1 MIFASVFWLLGLIPI
16 IILIILNRKK
26 NNIPTIKHSNI
37 AIFKKIQNKS
47 TKRLSK
53 ISNILKYLI
62 LILIVITLARPQ
74 LVDKEN
80 QIQSEGIDIMMIM
93 DTSGSMAAEDLKPKN
108 RLEVAKQTMKEFI
121 SLRNHDR
128 IGLVVFGTDAYT
140 QVPLT
145 NDYKIIGNFFDDI
158 TLSMA
163 GDGTSIG
170 MAIATGLNRLKDSK
184 SKSKIIVLITDGE
197 NNSGEIE
204 PIRAA
209 ELAKELNIKIYTIGI
224 GQEGGAPIPF
234 IHPVFGKVYSDT
246 LTYLDEVTLKKI
258 ASLTNGTYFRATD
271 KKSLQNI
278 YTEIDKLEKTK
289 IISNTYVQ
297 THDLFPHLLKLICI
311 LIFIE
316 LIFFNFIFIVTPWLL
331 KI

>member
-246 LTYLDEVTLKKI
+246 LSYLDEVTLKKI

-316 LIFFNFIFIVTPWLL
+316 LIFFNFIFIVTP
-331 KI
+331 

>member
-1 MIFASVFWLLGLIPI
+1 MILATPLWLLGLIPI
-16 IILIILNRKK
+16 LALIILKQK
-26 NNIPTIKHSNI
+26 SNNIPTIKHSNI

-74 LVDKEN
+74 LVDKESK
-80 QIQSEGIDIMMIM
+80 IQSEGIDIMMIM
-93 DTSGSMAAEDLKPKN
+93 DTSGSMAAEDLKPNN
-108 RLEVAKQTMKEFI
+108 RLEVAKETMKEFI
-121 SLRNHDR
+121 SLRKHDR
-128 IGLVVFGTDAYT
+128 IGLIVFGTDAYT

-145 NDYKIIGNFFDDI
+145 SDYKIIGNFFENI
-158 TLSMA
+158 ELSMA

-170 MAIATGLNRLKDSK
+170 MAIATGLNRIKESK

-209 ELAKELNIKIYTIGI
+209 ELAKELGIKIYTIGI

-234 IHPVFGKVYSDT
+234 MHPVFGKVYSDT
-246 LTYLDEVTLKKI
+246 LTYLDEATLKKI
-258 ASLTNGTYFRATD
+258 AALTKGAYFRATD

-297 THDLFPHLLKLICI
+297 THDLFPALLKLICI

-316 LIFFNFIFIVTPWLL
+316 LIFFNFIFIVTP
-331 KI
+331 

>member
-1 MIFASVFWLLGLIPI
+1 MIFANPLWLIGLIPI
-16 IILIILNRKK
+16 IYLIFTQLKK
-26 NNIPTIKHSNI
+26 TNIPTIKHANI
-37 AIFKKIQNKS
+37 AIFKKIQNNS
-47 TKRLSK
+47 TKKLSK
-53 ISNILKYLI
+53 LSSVLKYLI

-93 DTSGSMAAEDLKPKN
+93 DTSGSMAAEDLKPNN

-121 SLRNHDR
+121 SLRKFDR

-158 TLSMA
+158 ELSMA

-170 MAIATGLNRLKDSK
+170 MAIATGLNRLKDSTT
-184 SKSKIIVLITDGE
+184 KSKIIVLITDGE
-197 NNSGEIE
+197 NNSGEID

-209 ELAKELNIKIYTIGI
+209 ELAKELGIKIYTIGI
-224 GQEGGAPIPF
+224 GQEGGAPIPY

-246 LTYLDEVTLKKI
+246 LTYLDEKTLKKI
-258 ASLTNGTYFRATD
+258 SSITNGAYFRAID
-271 KKSLQNI
+271 KKSLQDI
-278 YTEIDKLEKTK
+278 YVQIDTLEKTK
-289 IISNTYVQ
+289 IISNVYVQ
-297 THDLFPHLLKLICI
+297 THDLFPYLLKLICL

-316 LIFFNFIFIVTPWLL
+316 LIFFNFIFIVTP
-331 KI
+331 

>member
-316 LIFFNFIFIVTPWLL
+316 LIFFNFIFIVTP
-331 KI
+331 